1 MDKSIEL
8 DDALVRET
16 QEATGEKTERQAVER
31 VLKRFIEARRKH
43 ADLLDLVGKVRFRDD
58 YDPRAIRFSRHDSD

>member
-58 YDPRAIRFSRHDSD
+58 YDPRTIRFSRHDAD

>member
-16 QEATGEKTERQAVER
+16 HGGDGRNSRAASRRACSQAVHR
-31 VLKRFIEARRKH
+31 GAAQACAYI
-43 ADLLDLVGKVRFRDD
+43 LLDLVGKVRFRDD
-58 YDPRAIRFSRHDSD
+58 YDPRAIRLST